1 MRFDSLLRYLS
12 VALAAFTLATPFLGF
27 PGLADTAF
35 RTCTLA
41 MIAIS
46 WNMMAGAGLISLGHS
61 GFWGVG
67 AYAAVL
73 CANLLG
79 IPFFPSL
86 VAALVGGAV
95 VGVGLAAITGRLRGI
110 YFAIATLAMSEGFRV
125 LAIMLPELTGGAQGV
140 YLNSD
145 LFPGMTTVYFMASA
159 GAVLSAVVSWL
170 MSRSRAHYAFRAMRA
185 NERAAQMVGI
195 NPMLYRMLIVMISG
209 AMASYAGAIASWNG
223 GYLDPAI
230 AFSLH
235 TTVMSQIA
243 PILGGIYTISG
254 PILGTIATMAL
265 GEATRSWFGSLE
277 GVSLL
282 FFGIA
287 LVACVVYL
295 PRGIQGGLSDWLAR
309 RARKKAG
316 APEAGTEAVK

>member
-1 MRFDSLLRYLS
+1 MRLEATLRYLGI
-12 VALAAFTLATPFLGF
+12 ALAIFTLAVPFLGH

-35 RTCTLA
+35 RTCTLV

-73 CANLLG
+73 LANSLG

-86 VAALVGGAV
+86 IGAIVGGALI
-95 VGVGLAAITGRLRGI
+95 GLGLASITGRLKGI

-145 LFPGMTTVYFMASA
+145 LFPGSTTVYAMASA
-159 GAVLSAVVSWL
+159 GAVIAALVSWAL
-170 MSRSRAHYAFRAMRA
+170 SRTRSHYAFRAMRA

-195 NPMLYRMLIVMISG
+195 NPMRYRMLIVTISG
-209 AMASYAGAIASWNG
+209 AMASYAGAISSWNG

-243 PILGGIYTISG
+243 PILGGIYTLSG

-265 GEATRSWFGSLE
+265 GEATRLWFGSLE

-295 PRGIQGGLSDWLAR
+295 PLGIRGGLDRWAASR
-309 RARKKAG
+309 AG
-316 APEAGTEAVK
+316 ANQSQRRVGPEGGQ

>member
-1 MRFDSLLRYLS
+1 MRLESIFRYLGF
-12 VALAAFTLATPFLGF
+12 ALAIFTLVAPFLGF
-27 PGLADTAF
+27 PGLADTIF

-41 MIAIS
+41 IIAIS
-46 WNMMAGAGLISLGHS
+46 WNIMAGAGLISLGQS
-61 GFWGVG
+61 GFWGIG

-86 VAALVGGAV
+86 VVAIVAGALIGL
-95 VGVGLAAITGRLRGI
+95 GLASITGRLRGI

-125 LAIMLPELTGGAQGV
+125 LALMLPDLTGGAQGV
-140 YLNSD
+140 YLNSE
-145 LFPGMTTVYFMASA
+145 LVPGATTVYFMASA
-159 GAVLSAVVSWL
+159 GAVFAALASLVLSRT
-170 MSRSRAHYAFRAMRA
+170 RSHYAFRAMRA

-195 NPMLYRMLIVMISG
+195 NPMFYRMMIVTISG
-209 AMASYAGAIASWNG
+209 AMASYAGAMAAWNG
-223 GYLDPAI
+223 GYLDPAV

-243 PILGGIYTISG
+243 PILGGIYTLSG

-282 FFGIA
+282 LFGVA
-287 LVACVVYL
+287 LVACVVFL
-295 PRGIQGGLSDWLAR
+295 PRGIRGGLDRWMDPGPNASAR
-309 RARKKAG
+309 GGRIGPGGGK
-316 APEAGTEAVK
+316 